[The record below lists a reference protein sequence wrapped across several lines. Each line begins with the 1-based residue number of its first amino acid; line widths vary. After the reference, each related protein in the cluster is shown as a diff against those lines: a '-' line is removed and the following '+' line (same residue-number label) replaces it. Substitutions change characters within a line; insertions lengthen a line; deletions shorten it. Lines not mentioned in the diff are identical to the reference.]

1 MKQEYTDRMS
11 AYHTQEFQKFLK
23 EKNIL
28 DAYQFLHSSSLYLNY
43 ALISEQMYHDVV
55 RQNFSQNDR
64 NPFDRTITVLG
75 FHYDVYK
82 LLNKFTLEWVSHM
95 ANAVDMLLQYINS
108 ALHLRLAYA
117 DVKILN
123 VSNAIQSNQAL
134 LHAFNSLI
142 HDDAIAYIRA
152 VYNYSKH
159 TLNLYGGSDFF
170 AALNGDRY
178 INIPEFRYRGKEY
191 PSRCISTLFDG
202 YESFVEKYLA
212 VLDCVH
218 SLLNDTPPVPN
229 RYHIGSI
236 VVDGNMRN
244 ATDIPFDSDISLYD
258 ELDPVS
264 NLVVK
269 VWIENIP
276 LSAGDHIEI
285 FPANHKRT
293 GQSIKYIDSI
303 DVLNG
308 GKKIGT
314 LKLRSADVHKSKKQN
329 KKTLTKDQSI
339 FETSA
344 LSYHC
349 YSFEPE

>member
-1 MKQEYTDRMS
+1 MKQECTDRMA

-23 EKNIL
+23 EKNVL

-43 ALISEQMYHDVV
+43 ALISEQMYRDAVG
-55 RQNFSQNDR
+55 QNFSQNNR
-64 NPFDRTITVLG
+64 NPFDPTVTVLG
-75 FHYDVYK
+75 FRYNIYK
-82 LLNKFTLEWVSHM
+82 LLNKFTLEWVSHVS
-95 ANAVDMLLQYINS
+95 NAVDMLLQYINS

-117 DVKILN
+117 DVKISN
-123 VSNAIQSNQAL
+123 VINAIQSHQAL
-134 LHAFNSLI
+134 LDAFSRLI
-142 HDDAIAYIRA
+142 HDDTVAYIRA

-159 TLNLYGGSDFF
+159 TLNLYGGSNFF

-191 PSRCISTLFDG
+191 PSRCISTLFDR
-202 YESFVEKYLA
+202 YESFVDKYLA
-212 VLDCVH
+212 VLDCVY

-236 VVDGNMRN
+236 VVDGNVCN
-244 ATDIPFDSDISLYD
+244 ATDILFDSDISLYD
-258 ELDPVS
+258 ETDPNS
-264 NLVVK
+264 QLVTK
-269 VWIENIP
+269 VWVENIL

-285 FPANHKRT
+285 FPANHTRT
-293 GQSIKYIDSI
+293 GQSIKHIDLI

-308 GKKIGT
+308 GKKVGT
-314 LKLRSADVHKSKKQN
+314 LKLCSADVHKPQKQKN
-329 KKTLTKDQSI
+329 ISTKHQPVL
-339 FETSA
+339 ETSA

>member
-11 AYHTQEFQKFLK
+11 AYLTQEFQKFLK
-23 EKNIL
+23 EKNVL

-55 RQNFSQNDR
+55 SQNFSQNDG
-64 NPFDRTITVLG
+64 NPFDYTVTVLG
-75 FHYDVYK
+75 FDYNVYK
-82 LLNKFTLEWVSHM
+82 LLNKLTLEWVSHVS
-95 ANAVDMLLQYINS
+95 NAVDMLLQYINS

-117 DVKILN
+117 DVKISS
-123 VSNAIQSNQAL
+123 VSNAIQSHQML

-142 HDDAIAYIRA
+142 HDDAVAYIRA

-170 AALNGDRY
+170 ATLNGDRY

-212 VLDCVH
+212 VLDCIEN
-218 SLLNDTPPVPN
+218 LLNNTPPVPN
-229 RYHIGSI
+229 RYHIGNI
-236 VVDGNMRN
+236 VVDGTVYN
-244 ATDIPFDSDISLYD
+244 ATDILFDSDISLYD
-258 ELDPVS
+258 EIDPIS
-264 NLVVK
+264 HLVTK
-269 VWIENIP
+269 VWVENIS
-276 LSAGDHIEI
+276 LSTGEHIEI
-285 FPANHKRT
+285 FPANQKRT

-303 DVLNG
+303 DVLSG
-308 GKKIGT
+308 DKKVGT
-314 LKLRSADVHKSKKQN
+314 LKLCSTDVHKPKKQSKK
-329 KKTLTKDQSI
+329 KLTKTQPV
-339 FETSA
+339 FETSV

-349 YSFEPE
+349 YSFEPI